1 MGWEESFPTMKSVTQ
16 VYISISISGPP
27 HMCLDVGSAP
37 AILSV
42 RSSSIWRWYV
52 RLKAKDP
59 QSRRASSPLR
69 RLASDHSQSHLF
81 PSSIRP
87 GRPKNGGVALVNG
100 MQDVVRACDKFFLA
114 SNTTQT
120 FAKQSL
126 LSSIN
131 RSTSCTLLMAEV
143 PFDTVCSKYL
153 IIYP

>member
-1 MGWEESFPTMKSVTQ
+1 MKSVTQ
-16 VYISISISGPP
+16 VYKSISISGSP
-27 HMCLDVGSAP
+27 HMCPDFGSAP
-37 AILSV
+37 SILSV
-42 RSSSIWRWYV
+42 RSSSLWRWYV

-69 RLASDHSQSHLF
+69 RFASDRSQSHLF

-87 GRPKNGGVALVNG
+87 GRPKNGVVALVNG

-114 SNTTQT
+114 SNTTKT
-120 FAKQSL
+120 FATHTL

-143 PFDTVCSKYL
+143 PFDSVCSKYH
-153 IIYP
+153 IITLDFH